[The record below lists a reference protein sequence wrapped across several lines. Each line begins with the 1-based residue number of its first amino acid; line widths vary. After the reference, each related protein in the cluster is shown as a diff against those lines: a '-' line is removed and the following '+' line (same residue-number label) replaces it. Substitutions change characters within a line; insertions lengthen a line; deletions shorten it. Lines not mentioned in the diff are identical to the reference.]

1 MTGNRGNMG
10 KEEPQKRTVALVA
23 LGANLGDA
31 EGNIHAAL
39 QLLASTPGIWIL
51 KTSSLIKTEPVG
63 GPVGQ
68 PCYFNGAVLIE
79 TTVDPYG
86 LLDELHQIEN
96 KLGRV
101 RNVVWGPRT
110 VDLDLIIY
118 GDVQTFTEE
127 LTLPHPRLYWRR
139 FVLDPACE
147 IAPELTVPT
156 TGLSLEET
164 RRLLIATC
172 AHFGL
177 FSILLQ
183 RVIRAGTAE
192 TLP

>member
-1 MTGNRGNMG
+1 MD
-10 KEEPQKRTVALVA
+10 
-23 LGANLGDA
+23 DA
-31 EGNIHAAL
+31 PLIGIHGMEFDISLEFVNFRCCRPCHAL
-39 QLLASTPGIWIL
+39 QLLAATPCIWIL

-172 AHFGL
+172 SHFGL
-177 FSILLQ
+177 FSVLLQ